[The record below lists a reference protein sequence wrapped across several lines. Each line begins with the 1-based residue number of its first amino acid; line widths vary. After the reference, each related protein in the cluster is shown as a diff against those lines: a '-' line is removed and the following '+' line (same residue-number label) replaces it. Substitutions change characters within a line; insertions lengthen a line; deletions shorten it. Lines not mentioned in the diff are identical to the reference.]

1 MSFLTLCQMTKPLT
15 STTLKTSNRTEQV
28 VFHIME
34 CVIDKADKKKKKK
47 KEEKKKKM
55 IIKLRIIWH
64 RRKLF
69 SFTGRATI

>member
-1 MSFLTLCQMTKPLT
+1 
-15 STTLKTSNRTEQV
+15 
-28 VFHIME
+28 ME
-34 CVIDKADKKKKKK
+34 FVIDKADKKKR
-47 KEEKKKKM
+47 KKKKM